1 MRILI
6 NKIKLIWGKIKDLF
20 KVKKMKY
27 EFPNVK
33 VKILEDKIN
42 ITNNAQTDGKLN
54 EPKSN
59 SKTVSVCENEAL
71 VSADEFRAKEV
82 TKATAVLANLEE
94 KIRESQSKL
103 DQDNFHIAHF
113 KNEVNDQLINADG
126 KLSNLKDIF
135 DKEDQQVKNF
145 KRENHLTREP
155 STLTT
160 GKMLLGF
167 FIIGF
172 LFVVEM
178 IVNSNLLAPAMSR
191 GLAEGRSIAAGVAGL
206 NVFVSFGVG
215 YFALKN
221 FHHIKMSRKIFSQFI
236 LAVYLIFIFYLN
248 WALGAYRA
256 IHEATGANALD
267 ILAGNSSNVDV
278 STLQAHYPWT
288 VDLTF
293 TSLILVFIGILFAI
307 ISLLDGW
314 LYNDR
319 YPGFGSIGKLRD
331 ETKKEI
337 DRLRERLSPQINLK
351 FKNEIRKTNE
361 KKQSIIEN
369 IIRKEWTPNVTALQ
383 NIFDGYKR
391 FIANLNVALTHTVGE
406 YRRVNE
412 TYRNT
417 PAPSYFETD
426 LGKKLSENH
435 NDTKLVFAG
444 YSELYLGK
452 DQIEKQMSTYLN
464 KIEDEGDAYINL
476 INSYHEN
483 EVNKKIE
490 DIRNK
495 YNAINH

>member
-1 MRILI
+1 MTPLSY
-6 NKIKLIWGKIKDLF
+6 KIKLIWDKFKSLF
-20 KVKKMKY
+20 KRKKMKY

-33 VKILEDKIN
+33 VKIIEDKIDV
-42 ITNNAQTDGKLN
+42 TKNAQTDGKLN
-54 EPKSN
+54 EPKTN
-59 SKTVSVCENEAL
+59 SKTLSVCENEGV

-82 TKATAVLANLEE
+82 NKATAVLATLEE

-103 DQDNFHIAHF
+103 DQDNFHIAQF

-135 DKEDQQVKNF
+135 DKEDQQVRNF

-167 FIIGF
+167 LIIGF
-172 LFVVEM
+172 LFVFET
-178 IVNSNLLAPAMSR
+178 IVNSRLLAPAMSR
-191 GLAEGRSIAAGVAGL
+191 GLAEGQAIAAGVAAL

-221 FHHIKMSRKIFSQFI
+221 FHHIKMIRKVFSQII
-236 LAVYLIFIFYLN
+236 LTIYLIFTFYLN

-267 ILAGNSSNVDV
+267 ILSGNASNIDT

-293 TSLILVFIGILFAI
+293 TSMILLFIGILFAI
-307 ISLLDGW
+307 ISLIDGW

-319 YPGFGSIGKLRD
+319 YPGFGSMGKLRD

-337 DRLRERLSPQINLK
+337 DRIRERLSPQVNLK

-361 KKQSIIEN
+361 KKQFIIEN
-369 IIRKEWTPNVTALQ
+369 VIRKEWTPNVTALQ

-391 FIANLNVALTHTVGE
+391 FIVDLNGALTHAVGE

-417 PAPSYFETD
+417 PPPSYFETE
-426 LGKKLSENH
+426 LGKKLNESH

-452 DQIEKQMSTYLN
+452 NQIEKQMSTYLN
-464 KIEDEGDAYINL
+464 KIEDEGDDYINL
-476 INSYHEN
+476 INDYHEN

-490 DIRNK
+490 DIRHK
-495 YNAINH
+495 YNAINQ

>member
-1 MRILI
+1 MRKLI
-6 NKIKLIWGKIKDLF
+6 YKIKVGWETLKSF
-20 KVKKMKY
+20 FNVKYMKY

-33 VKILEDKIN
+33 VKIIEDKIDV
-42 ITNNAQTDGKLN
+42 TKNAQTDGKLN
-54 EPKSN
+54 EPKSS
-59 SKTVSVCENEAL
+59 SKTLSVCENEGV

-82 TKATAVLANLEE
+82 SKATIVLANLEE
-94 KIRESQSKL
+94 KIRESQLKI
-103 DQDNFHIAHF
+103 DQDNFHSAQF
-113 KNEVNDQLINADG
+113 KNDVNDQLINADA

-135 DKEDQQVKNF
+135 DKEDQQVRNF

-172 LFVVEM
+172 LFVFET

-191 GLAEGRSIAAGVAGL
+191 GLAEGRAIAAGVAAL

-221 FHHIKMSRKIFSQFI
+221 FHHIKISRKVFSQII
-236 LAVYLIFIFYLN
+236 LTIYLIFTFYLN

-267 ILAGNSSNVDV
+267 ILSGNASNVDT

-293 TSLILVFIGILFAI
+293 TSMILIFIGILFAI

-319 YPGFGSIGKLRD
+319 YPGFGSVGKLRD

-337 DRLRERLSPQINLK
+337 DRLRERLSPQIILK

-369 IIRKEWTPNVTALQ
+369 IISKEWTPSVTALQ

-391 FIANLNVALTHTVGE
+391 FIVDLNGALKHATEE

-417 PAPSYFETD
+417 PIPSYFETD
-426 LGKKLSENH
+426 LGKKLNDNH

-452 DQIEKQMSTYLN
+452 DQIEKNMSNYVN
-464 KIEDEGDAYINL
+464 KIQDEGDEYIKE
-476 INSYHEN
+476 INTYHEN

-490 DIRNK
+490 EIRHK
-495 YNAINH
+495 YNAINQ